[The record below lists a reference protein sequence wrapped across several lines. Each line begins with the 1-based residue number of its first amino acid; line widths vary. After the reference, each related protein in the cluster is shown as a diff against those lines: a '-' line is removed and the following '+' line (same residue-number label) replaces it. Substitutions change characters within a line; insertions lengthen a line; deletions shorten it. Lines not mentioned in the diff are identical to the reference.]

1 MTDKLQ
7 FPERADTRA
16 VWVFTADLPVS
27 QLEGFKTRSET
38 GWPLGEALGVDWLAP
53 DFVEVFA
60 PADIADYGLARYLTE
75 ANGMDPDQVAPDAE
89 RLNALTKPIVLVYSQ
104 ALSGQQGRFDPKPP
118 LSFVGR
124 YDAPYSLTPTIP
136 LPDFDSTSGIVTGPA
151 GPSSYTPAMRR
162 ALILTVLALAL
173 LAVLVW
179 GLA

>member
-1 MTDKLQ
+1 MTDPLQ

-16 VWVFTADLPVS
+16 VWVFTADLPGPA
-27 QLEGFKTRSET
+27 LDDFKTRTEG
-38 GWPLGEALGVDWLAP
+38 GWPLGEALGADWLNP
-53 DFVEVFA
+53 DFVEVFS

-89 RLNALTKPIVLVYSQ
+89 RLDKLTKPIVLVYSP
-104 ALSGQQGRFDPKPP
+104 ALSGQQGHFAPKPP

-124 YDAPYSLTPTIP
+124 YEAAYSLTPSIP
-136 LPDFDSTSGIVTGPA
+136 LPDFEATSGIVTGPA